1 MSAMLV
7 PPPQGTPAQGRLLAD
22 VGGTNARFAW
32 QAGPQ
37 AALTEVRTYACADY
51 PSLQAAIETYLTDT
65 GRHSAGQGP
74 VQGAIGIANP
84 IVGDQVHMTNH
95 HWSFSI
101 EALRQ
106 AIGLEKLVVIND
118 FTALALALPT
128 LAAEEKRQIRAG
140 EADSNGALAL
150 IGPGTGLG
158 VSGLVPAGDGSYRAI
173 QGEGGHVTLAAVTPR
188 EAAVVAA
195 LQKRFGHASAERAVS
210 GLGLVWMYEALCE
223 LDGVPV
229 PAGLDAPTISARA
242 LDRSDARADETLE
255 LMFAFLG
262 SVAGN
267 LALTMGARGGVY
279 LGGGVLPRVIDRL
292 EASAFHERFVSKG
305 RFKAY
310 MESVPVYLIQAKES
324 PALRGVAQALR

>member
-1 MSAMLV
+1 MSAMLD
-7 PPPQGTPAQGRLLAD
+7 PAPQGASAQGRLLAD

-32 QAGPQ
+32 QAQPQ
-37 AALTEVRTYACADY
+37 GALTDVRTYACADY
-51 PSLQAAIETYLTDT
+51 PSLQAAIETYLADT
-65 GRHSAGQGP
+65 GRNGAGQGP
-74 VQGAIGIANP
+74 AQGAIGIANP

-106 AIGLEKLVVIND
+106 AIGLERLVVIND

-128 LAAEEKRQIRAG
+128 LAPEEKRQIRAG
-140 EADSNGALAL
+140 QPDAGGALAL

-158 VSGLVPAGDGSYRAI
+158 VSGLVPAGDGSYRPL

-188 EAAVVAA
+188 EQAVVAV

-229 PAGLDAPTISARA
+229 PAGLDAPTISAKA
-242 LDRSDARADETLE
+242 LDRSDARADETLA

-267 LALTMGARGGVY
+267 LALTLGARGGVY
-279 LGGGVLPRVIDRL
+279 LGGGVLPRVIERL
-292 EASAFHERFVSKG
+292 ETSAFHERFLSKG
-305 RFKAY
+305 RFRAY

-324 PALRGVAQALR
+324 PALRGVAEALR